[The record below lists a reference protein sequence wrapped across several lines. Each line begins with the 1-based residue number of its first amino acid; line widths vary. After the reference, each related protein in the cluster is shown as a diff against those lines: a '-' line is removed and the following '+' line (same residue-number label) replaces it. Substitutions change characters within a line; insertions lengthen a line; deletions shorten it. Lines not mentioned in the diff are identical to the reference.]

1 VQLRSECERSARG
14 ALLRNTG
21 IIFGQPDF
29 LSAKGHDVRVHVDAE
44 IAGLKHST
52 RFGLRVFI
60 GQLRK
65 KIKADPSKA
74 CYIVTEPWIGY
85 RFEPGE

>member
-1 VQLRSECERSARG
+1 MRAFGSRGSA
-14 ALLRNTG
+14 AKHWHNVW
-21 IIFGQPDF
+21 GQPDF
-29 LSAKGHDVRVHVDAE
+29 LSGNGHDVRVHVDAE

-65 KIKADPSKA
+65 KIEADPSKA
-74 CYIVTEPWIGY
+74 RYIVTEPWIGY

>member
-1 VQLRSECERSARG
+1 MRAFGSRGSA
-14 ALLRNTG
+14 AKDWHNVW
-21 IIFGQPDF
+21 GQPDF
-29 LSAKGHDVRVHVDAE
+29 LSANGHDVRVHVDAE
-44 IAGLKHST
+44 IGGLKHST

-65 KIKADPSKA
+65 KIEADPSKA
-74 CYIVTEPWIGY
+74 RYIVTEPWIGY